1 MTTWRIRDFHP
12 SDLDGILHLWSAMT
26 ASGIE
31 PVYSLSEVLA
41 SCQKDV
47 AVVALH
53 GDDVVG
59 AAVGR
64 AAHEQGWIVFLATL
78 PEWRSRGIGTALL
91 AALENRMAPLGLT
104 KLSALMPDTETRL
117 EAFLSRG
124 FKDVQNLRFFE
135 RQIPVARTELEPLAQ
150 LGGRVLPRDLW
161 DRVAGMKREKQLL
174 ERRLVLPLA
183 EAELA
188 DEFGV
193 VPPRAVV
200 LFGPPGTG
208 KTTFAKAIAS
218 RLEWPF
224 VEVFPSRLAGDAEG
238 LAGALRRTFTEIAEL
253 EHAVVFLDEVEEIA
267 SHRAGDPPSPN
278 QGVTNELLKII
289 PAFREQ
295 PGRLLVCATNFIR
308 ALDSAFLRHGRF
320 DYVIPIGLPDAEARR
335 SMWERFIPEA
345 VVAEVD
351 VERLVGLTE
360 GFSPADI
367 EFAARSAS
375 QRALEKA
382 VYAGESETQSVRE
395 AVPESAPVPVAAG
408 AGGASAGAGTEPTAH
423 DAGPLATGAGAQARR
438 GPTTQDYVD
447 AIGETKTTV
456 SEEVAAAFL
465 EDIDELARV

>member
-135 RQIPVARTELEPLAQ
+135 RQIPVQRTELEPLAQ

-183 EAELA
+183 QAELA

-224 VEVFPSRLAGDAEG
+224 VEVFPSRLAGDVEG
-238 LAGALRRTFTEIAEL
+238 LAGALRRTFMEVPEV
-253 EHAVVFLDEVEEIA
+253 EHAVVFLAEI
-267 SHRAGDPPSPN
+267 
-278 QGVTNELLKII
+278 
-289 PAFREQ
+289 
-295 PGRLLVCATNFIR
+295 
-308 ALDSAFLRHGRF
+308 
-320 DYVIPIGLPDAEARR
+320 
-335 SMWERFIPEA
+335 
-345 VVAEVD
+345 
-351 VERLVGLTE
+351 
-360 GFSPADI
+360 
-367 EFAARSAS
+367 
-375 QRALEKA
+375 
-382 VYAGESETQSVRE
+382 
-395 AVPESAPVPVAAG
+395 
-408 AGGASAGAGTEPTAH
+408 
-423 DAGPLATGAGAQARR
+423 
-438 GPTTQDYVD
+438 
-447 AIGETKTTV
+447 
-456 SEEVAAAFL
+456 
-465 EDIDELARV
+465 

>member
-351 VERLVGLTE
+351 VDRLVGLTE

-382 VYAGESETQSVRE
+382 VYAGESEPRS
-395 AVPESAPVPVAAG
+395 VPESEPVPVAAG
-408 AGGASAGAGTEPTAH
+408 GASSSAGAGTEPTAH
-423 DAGPLATGAGAQARR
+423 DAGPLAAGAGAPARR

-456 SEEVAAAFL
+456 SDEVAAAFL
-465 EDIDELARV
+465 EDIEELARV